1 MDWRHYAACRDE
13 DPDLFFPVS
22 EAGPGAEQVQRAKTV
37 CARCPVQQECLNYA
51 VEAGLDHG
59 VFGASSSAERREKG
73 RATGEVAA

>member
-22 EAGPGAEQVQRAKTV
+22 EVGPGAEQVQRAKTV

-51 VEAGLDHG
+51 VEAGLDYG
-59 VFGASSSAERREKG
+59 VFGASSSEERREKG